1 MLRIGMGIVPTTTRV
16 KNMNAILIAALMATS
31 FTTPQFDKADSNNV
45 GLQAY
50 CEESLE
56 GDLGLASATDIHG
69 NVYEFESCYQAHM
82 LGIIGPY

>member
-1 MLRIGMGIVPTTTRV
+1 
-16 KNMNAILIAALMATS
+16 MNAILIAAALLL
-31 FTTPQFDKADSNNV
+31 TTNAAPVFDTADSNAV
-45 GLQAY
+45 ALQTY

-69 NVYEFESCYQAHM
+69 NVYEFESCYQAHK